1 MTNFRSVL
9 ERLGRIEATS
19 NSDKTLKGI
28 QFGAYKSK
36 LIEIQ
41 QNLQL
46 VIEKYKEVESRLIS
60 A

>member
-41 QNLQL
+41 QNL
-46 VIEKYKEVESRLIS
+46 
-60 A
+60 

>member
-9 ERLGRIEATS
+9 ERLGRVEATS
-19 NSDKTLKGI
+19 NSDKTLKDI
-28 QFGAYKSK
+28 QFGAYKTK